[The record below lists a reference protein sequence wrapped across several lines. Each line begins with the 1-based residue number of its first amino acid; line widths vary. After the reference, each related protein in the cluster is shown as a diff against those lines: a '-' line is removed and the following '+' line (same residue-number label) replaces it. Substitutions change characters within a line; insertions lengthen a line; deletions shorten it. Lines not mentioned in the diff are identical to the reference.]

1 MDYKT
6 QYTILKRLLM
16 HYAEANGN
24 SVLQDIL
31 NDQDFSKLN
40 EVFFQIYARIIDKN
54 NTLTNIYDLYN
65 LQIFD
70 IGIDNTID
78 VYSIGKN
85 DWVRT
90 LTLVDL
96 FEKSIFQ
103 ENAETESTFKLLN
116 NVVLVK
122 GETSIIQDY
131 EQISQKQ
138 RPLSHVDLGNINP
151 TELLER
157 YELLHEF
164 IFLSFTLSCYKNFLI
179 LDDSNYNEF
188 ENLLELNV
196 LKLISCLDSEMKFLS
211 DLEELKKK
219 YNDLKQQ
226 YNVQETI
233 NNDILQN
240 QHDGMNVNNNMN
252 ELIQTRDKLEDKLSE
267 ILEKTEVFE
276 KQNSDLESR
285 FTILKANFK
294 KILLSLPELP
304 ETEDSETT
312 QIQHKLQQLKL
323 VDLEKANVSTIKTTL
338 LEIWSF
344 LSKQNDI
351 NLEETDKNIKDLN
364 ERIEQ
369 QRKTIQSFKK
379 SESEFAEKKN
389 ELELMKKSGLL
400 QNEALKNSIL
410 QEYVLIK
417 TLEED
422 YIKKI
427 SDLYAKINKVDL
439 KKYVSKFIE
448 LEETIT
454 MMDSEILEKEI

>member
-1 MDYKT
+1 
-6 QYTILKRLLM
+6 M

-252 ELIQTRDKLEDKLSE
+252 ELIQTRDKLEDKLTE

-454 MMDSEILEKEI
+454 MMDSEILEKEIWKT

>member
-1 MDYKT
+1 
-6 QYTILKRLLM
+6 M

-103 ENAETESTFKLLN
+103 KNAETESTFKLLN

-252 ELIQTRDKLEDKLSE
+252 ELIHTRDKLEDKLSE

-422 YIKKI
+422 YITKI

>member
-1 MDYKT
+1 
-6 QYTILKRLLM
+6 M

-138 RPLSHVDLGNINP
+138 QPLSHVDLGNINP

-252 ELIQTRDKLEDKLSE
+252 ELIQTRDKLEDKLTE

>member
-1 MDYKT
+1 
-6 QYTILKRLLM
+6 M

-323 VDLEKANVSTIKTTL
+323 VDLEKANVSNIKTTL

-422 YIKKI
+422 YITKI

>member
-252 ELIQTRDKLEDKLSE
+252 ELIQTRDKLEDKLTE

-323 VDLEKANVSTIKTTL
+323 VELEKANVSTIKTTL

>member
-1 MDYKT
+1 
-6 QYTILKRLLM
+6 M

-252 ELIQTRDKLEDKLSE
+252 ELIHTRDKLEDKLSE

-422 YIKKI
+422 YITKI

>member
-85 DWVRT
+85 DWLRT

-323 VDLEKANVSTIKTTL
+323 VDLEKANVSNIKTTL

-422 YIKKI
+422 YITKI

>member
-1 MDYKT
+1 
-6 QYTILKRLLM
+6 M

-252 ELIQTRDKLEDKLSE
+252 ELIQTKDKLEDKLSE

>member
-1 MDYKT
+1 
-6 QYTILKRLLM
+6 M
-16 HYAEANGN
+16 HYVEANGN

-78 VYSIGKN
+78 VYRIGKN

-240 QHDGMNVNNNMN
+240 QHDGMNVKNNMN

-323 VDLEKANVSTIKTTL
+323 VDLEKANVSNIKTTL

>member
-1 MDYKT
+1 
-6 QYTILKRLLM
+6 M

-252 ELIQTRDKLEDKLSE
+252 ELIQTRDKLEDKLTE

>member
-1 MDYKT
+1 
-6 QYTILKRLLM
+6 M

-252 ELIQTRDKLEDKLSE
+252 ELIQTRDKLEDKLTE

-422 YIKKI
+422 YITKI

>member
-1 MDYKT
+1 
-6 QYTILKRLLM
+6 M

-85 DWVRT
+85 DWLRT

-323 VDLEKANVSTIKTTL
+323 VDLEKANVSNIKTTL

-422 YIKKI
+422 YITKI

>member
-1 MDYKT
+1 
-6 QYTILKRLLM
+6 M

-85 DWVRT
+85 DWLRT

-422 YIKKI
+422 YITKI

>member
-252 ELIQTRDKLEDKLSE
+252 ELIQTRDKLEDKLTE

>member
-252 ELIQTRDKLEDKLSE
+252 ELIHTRDKLEDKLSE

>member
-1 MDYKT
+1 
-6 QYTILKRLLM
+6 M

-103 ENAETESTFKLLN
+103 KNAETESTFKLLN

-240 QHDGMNVNNNMN
+240 QHDGMNVNNSMN

-422 YIKKI
+422 YITKI

>member
-1 MDYKT
+1 
-6 QYTILKRLLM
+6 M

-240 QHDGMNVNNNMN
+240 QHDGMNVKNNMN

-323 VDLEKANVSTIKTTL
+323 VDLEKANVSNIKTTL

-422 YIKKI
+422 YITKI

>member
-1 MDYKT
+1 
-6 QYTILKRLLM
+6 M

-240 QHDGMNVNNNMN
+240 QHDGMNVNNSMN

-323 VDLEKANVSTIKTTL
+323 VDLEKANVSNIKTTL

-422 YIKKI
+422 YITKI

>member
-1 MDYKT
+1 
-6 QYTILKRLLM
+6 M

-422 YIKKI
+422 YITKI

>member
-1 MDYKT
+1 
-6 QYTILKRLLM
+6 M

-240 QHDGMNVNNNMN
+240 QHDGMNVNNSMN

-323 VDLEKANVSTIKTTL
+323 VDLEKANVSNIKTTL

>member
-1 MDYKT
+1 
-6 QYTILKRLLM
+6 M

-233 NNDILQN
+233 NSDILQN
-240 QHDGMNVNNNMN
+240 QQDGMNVNNNMN
-252 ELIQTRDKLEDKLSE
+252 ELIQTRDKLEDKLTE

>member
-1 MDYKT
+1 
-6 QYTILKRLLM
+6 M

-252 ELIQTRDKLEDKLSE
+252 ELIQTRDKLEDKLTE

-323 VDLEKANVSTIKTTL
+323 VDLEKANVSNIKTTL

-422 YIKKI
+422 YITKI

>member
-1 MDYKT
+1 
-6 QYTILKRLLM
+6 M

-252 ELIQTRDKLEDKLSE
+252 ELIQTREKLEDKLTE

>member
-1 MDYKT
+1 
-6 QYTILKRLLM
+6 M